1 MDEEAFIKEKLAS
14 KLTLRASDKSNEL
27 LSLPSMKKK
36 GTLAFNDK
44 DDDLLGGADRASMLF
59 KNQLTGLDEES
70 MLNASNFGDDQWDED
85 DRLPS

>member
-1 MDEEAFIKEKLAS
+1 MSYKSRGSINKINSKERGNSIKLENMDEEAFIKEKLAS

-59 KNQLTGLDEES
+59 KN
-70 MLNASNFGDDQWDED
+70 
-85 DRLPS
+85 